1 MRDFEFM
8 LTLASGFAPRPSE
21 SSAAGSVI
29 ELRQR
34 TQKAGQ
40 RDERV
45 ALAHRDH
52 VEGEVV
58 KLKRAATAK
67 RDS

>member
-1 MRDFEFM
+1 MRNFEFM

-21 SSAAGSVI
+21 SSAAGIVI

-34 TQKAGQ
+34 TRSAGQ

-45 ALAHRDH
+45 DLAHGDH
-52 VEGEVV
+52 VER
-58 KLKRAATAK
+58 KAPKTKRAATAK

>member
-1 MRDFEFM
+1 MRNFEFM

-34 TQKAGQ
+34 TPDAGQ
-40 RDERV
+40 RGKRG
-45 ALAHRDH
+45 ALPHHDQ
-52 VEGEVV
+52 VEGPAP
-58 KLKRAATAK
+58 KPKRAATVN
-67 RDS
+67 RGS